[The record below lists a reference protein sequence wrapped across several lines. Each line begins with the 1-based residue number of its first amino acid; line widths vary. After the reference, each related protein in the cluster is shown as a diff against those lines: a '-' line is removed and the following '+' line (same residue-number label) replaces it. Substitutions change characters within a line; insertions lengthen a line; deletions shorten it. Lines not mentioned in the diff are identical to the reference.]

1 MCIFH
6 QFCSIFDVFIRI
18 DNSVLSFSTCYIHIN
33 YIHIYISVK
42 VVTKSLKLMYS
53 SVIKLN

>member
-18 DNSVLSFSTCYIHIN
+18 DNSVLSFSTCYIHID
-33 YIHIYISVK
+33 YIHIYICKGSYK
-42 VVTKSLKLMYS
+42 VTETHV
-53 SVIKLN
+53 